1 MSDIKIFAAP
11 LQGYTEAP
19 WRSSHSRLF
28 GGIDEY
34 FTPFLRVEKGEIRH
48 RDLRDVLSPLNEDI
62 NTTPQ
67 IIIGTTDEFRL
78 LADTLTEK
86 GFDRIDIN
94 LGCPFPPQVHHGRG
108 AGAIKRTEFL
118 EAIADEMSRR
128 PHISFSIKMRLG
140 ATSPD
145 EWRTAMPI
153 INRMPL
159 CHVTLHPRI
168 ASQQYR
174 GELNYGEVSSF
185 AAECAHPLIFNGEI
199 HSTDDILKLRGHFP
213 SIAGVMLGRGLLARP
228 SLAAEYRS
236 GTEFSAEELTRGILS
251 LHESVYMTTA
261 PSLCGDA
268 QILAKMKP
276 FWDYAGANINRKA
289 VKAIIKA
296 RTAPAYLEAV
306 HRLTDTE

>member
-1 MSDIKIFAAP
+1 MSDFKIFAAP
-11 LQGYTEAP
+11 LQGYTDAP
-19 WRSSHSRLF
+19 WRSSHAHLF

-34 FTPFLRVEKGEIRH
+34 FTPFLRVEKGEIRR
-48 RDLRDVLSPLNEDI
+48 RDLRDVLLPLNEGI

-78 LADTLTEK
+78 LADTLAEK

-94 LGCPFPPQVHHGRG
+94 MGCPFPPQVHHGRG
-108 AGAIKRTEFL
+108 AGMIARTEML
-118 EAIADEMSRR
+118 EALAEEMTRR
-128 PHISFSIKMRLG
+128 PHITFSVKMRLG
-140 ATSPD
+140 AASPD
-145 EWRTAMPI
+145 EWRVAMPV

-159 CHVTLHPRI
+159 RYVTLHPRI
-168 ASQQYR
+168 ATQQYR
-174 GELNYGEVSSF
+174 GELNYREAASF
-185 AAECAHPLIFNGEI
+185 IAECVHPVIFNGEL
-199 HSTDDILKLRGHFP
+199 HSLSEIPALRERFP

-228 SLAAEYRS
+228 SLGAEYHAGCELS
-236 GTEFSAEELTRGILS
+236 INELTRGILS
-251 LHESVYMTTA
+251 LHESVYMATA

-276 FWDYAGANINRKA
+276 FWDYAGANMNRKA